1 VNFAH
6 LYRNY
11 LLKLFLALSRR
22 YENIVTDRKA
32 FRLFIHDDDR
42 DKLLNEAARPDSVM
56 VAR

>member
-1 VNFAH
+1 MNFAH